1 MSGGA
6 SIDVGP
12 DQLGH
17 APSFWRAICSIPL
30 FGMAKNRRDCLF
42 SRYQQ
47 NATKRTEAGEF
58 LLVFSTRSRAADTGI
73 QQYDA
78 LYLLAK
84 IKLQAAS
91 AAGTAHRVPV
101 SKIAPDRNRTR
112 F

>member
-47 NATKRTEAGEF
+47 NATKRTEAVNF
-58 LLVFSTRSRAADTGI
+58 CVCFQR
-73 QQYDA
+73 
-78 LYLLAK
+78 
-84 IKLQAAS
+84 
-91 AAGTAHRVPV
+91 
-101 SKIAPDRNRTR
+101 DRGLPTQEYNNMMHCIYWQK
-112 F
+112 